1 MIRCYFLLQQR
12 IFVVLKLSLELQKD
26 KLFGRKIG
34 FLTKNLDLK
43 MHERHQNKIIAWLKR
58 LGWAGFFFFLIKGVT
73 LYIVLP
79 YLIAK
84 GVISCE
90 K

>member
-1 MIRCYFLLQQR
+1 MQNQP
-12 IFVVLKLSLELQKD
+12 VP
-26 KLFGRKIG
+26 
-34 FLTKNLDLK
+34 
-43 MHERHQNKIIAWLKR
+43 QNKIIAWVKRLSWNKIITWLKR
-58 LGWAGFFFFLIKGVT
+58 LGWVGFFLFLIKGVT

-84 GVISCE
+84 GVISCDV

>member
-1 MIRCYFLLQQR
+1 LETQQP
-12 IFVVLKLSLELQKD
+12 S
-26 KLFGRKIG
+26 
-34 FLTKNLDLK
+34 
-43 MHERHQNKIIAWLKR
+43 QNKIIAWLKR